1 MRDKVVIVTGGSSG
15 LGKYMAKDFVDHGAK
30 VVITGR
36 NAERLE
42 QARQEMMN
50 GESEVYPIQMD
61 VSNVADIHRTV
72 ETVLEKWGRID
83 VLVNN
88 AGVRLTTGVEDITEE
103 EWNQIISINLSGT
116 FFFSQAVI
124 EPMKSQNW
132 GRIINI
138 SSIGGQSGPLT
149 SGAHYCA
156 SKAGQLVL
164 SKVFARSL
172 ADSGITVNSVSP
184 AAIESPE
191 MEKMSADRLEKMKKT
206 IPVKRFGKP
215 EEVAEMVTFLAS
227 ESAGYI
233 TGSTFDINGGMFMR

>member
-1 MRDKVVIVTGGSSG
+1 MKNKVVIVTGGSSG
-15 LGKYMAKDFVDHGAK
+15 LGKYMAKDFVEHGAK

-36 NAERLE
+36 NEERLE
-42 QARQEMMN
+42 EAKKEMMN
-50 GESEVYPIQMD
+50 GKGEVYPIQMD
-61 VSNVADIHRTV
+61 VSNVLEIHRTV
-72 ETVLEKWGRID
+72 ETTLEKWGRID

-88 AGVRLTTGVEDITEE
+88 AGVRLTTKVEDITEE
-103 EWNQIISINLSGT
+103 EWNNIISINLSGT
-116 FFFSQAVI
+116 FFFSQAVM
-124 EPMKSQNW
+124 EPMKRQKW

-138 SSIGGQSGPLT
+138 SSIGGQTGPLT

-164 SKVFARSL
+164 SKVFARTL
-172 ADSGITVNSVSP
+172 ADNGITVNSVSP

-191 MEKMSADRLEKMKKT
+191 IEKMSPNTIEKMKET

-227 ESAGYI
+227 ESAGYV